1 MSIGEFIT
9 LEGIEGAGKSSAVA
23 CVVETMQSLGRT
35 VVATREPGGTE
46 LGERIRTLVLD
57 KGSSSMCADTELLLM
72 FAARAQ
78 HLEEVIRP
86 ALVSSKCVVCDRF
99 TDATYA
105 YQGGGRGLQNAAISE
120 AEALVHA
127 DLQPHTTLLLD
138 AAPDIG
144 LERARGR
151 HAADRF
157 ESEDIPFFTRVAAA
171 YLARAAEFPE
181 RIVTIDANRN
191 LDQVHAQIRAVLE
204 DRYS

>member
-9 LEGIEGAGKSSAVA
+9 LEGIEGAGKSSAVE
-23 CVVETMQSLGRT
+23 CVVQTMQGLGRT
-35 VVATREPGGTE
+35 VAATREPGGTK

-57 KGSSSMCADTELLLM
+57 KQSSSMCADTELFLM

-86 ALVSSKCVVCDRF
+86 SLVRGDCVVCDRF

-105 YQGGGRGLQNAAISE
+105 YQGGGRGIQQAAINE

-138 AAPDIG
+138 ATPEIG
-144 LERARGR
+144 LTRARG
-151 HAADRF
+151 HHVADRI
-157 ESEDIPFFTRVAAA
+157 ESEDMSFFIRVAEA

-181 RIVTIDANRN
+181 RIVVIDANRD
-191 LDQVHAQIRAVLE
+191 LDAVHAQICAALE
-204 DRYS
+204 ERYS